1 MPSGNYSFVE
11 NGITSLLFRIAKH
24 IGWGVKTVQHID
36 KGENE
41 IVVLL
46 YFTCEYKW
54 GYLHARL

>member
-11 NGITSLLFRIAKH
+11 NGITSLLFRIENK
-24 IGWGVKTVQHID
+24 GWGVQTVQHID
-36 KGENE
+36 KGQYE

-54 GYLHARL
+54 EYLHVRL